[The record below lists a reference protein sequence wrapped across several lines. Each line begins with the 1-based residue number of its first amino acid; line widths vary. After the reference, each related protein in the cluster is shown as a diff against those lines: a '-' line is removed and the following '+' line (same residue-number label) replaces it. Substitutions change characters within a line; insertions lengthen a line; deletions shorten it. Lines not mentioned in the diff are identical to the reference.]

1 MPVPF
6 LPQAAAQYPANADLS
21 KQLMLLGDTIGQGI
35 RGYRRQSLLSDLMTP
50 GADGKVDYDKL
61 AVGLLKMDEPQLAAI
76 MANIGSGQFSR
87 GIQTAQL
94 GISQEQLKLAQ
105 AQSAIAQAGEAR
117 AAGKERREAG
127 LFSEMFQPRTAQPGL
142 LPAPPPATDPTMQFR
157 PYPGPINAPAASPIA
172 PSVSTMP
179 AAPFAERF
187 SGMPAQPQPGATP
200 PQPQADTISGVPRRE
215 MALSMLGYGD
225 AARALREERKTQL
238 EEARRGTLSLNQRI
252 DTERGLRTEY
262 TKLADDF
269 VKVRDAYR
277 RVQAS
282 ATNPTAAGDLALIF
296 NYMKIL
302 DPGSTVRE
310 SEFATAQN
318 AGGVDDRIRAL
329 WNRVRKGELLSQN
342 MRNDFV
348 ERARQLY
355 DAQATSYKKLTEE
368 FSGIAGRLGVD
379 PSNVTPDLGPKDTQ
393 GGAVDWQTY
402 FRKK

>member
-61 AVGLLKMDEPQLAAI
+61 AVGLLKMDEQQLAAI

-187 SGMPAQPQPGATP
+187 SGMPAPPQPGATP

-215 MALSMLGYGD
+215 IALSMLGYGD
-225 AARALREERKTQL
+225 AAKLMAEARKNIPENITRDILVRKEAERKA
-238 EEARRGTLSLNQRI
+238 EIE
-252 DTERGLRTEY
+252 TERP
-262 TKLADDF
+262 A
-269 VKVRDAYR
+269 
-277 RVQAS
+277 AS
-282 ATNPTAAGDLALIF
+282 ARAINSIAELTKTGTMASDLVNHPGLWAATGYIV
-296 NYMKIL
+296 
-302 DPGSTVRE
+302 G
-310 SEFATAQN
+310 
-318 AGGVDDRIRAL
+318 RAP
-329 WNRVRKGELLSQN
+329 
-342 MRNDFV
+342 
-348 ERARQLY
+348 A
-355 DAQATSYKKLTEE
+355 LTEAAANFTADLE
-368 FSGIAGRLGVD
+368 TVGIRIFITALQTMREL
-379 PSNVTPDLGPKDTQ
+379 SKT
-393 GGAVDWQTY
+393 GGAVGNVSDREGNRLEQSWRAITRVQSPDNM
-402 FRKK
+402 RKNLRAFIGDVNQAMTNISDAYQGQYGRALPFKKIPL